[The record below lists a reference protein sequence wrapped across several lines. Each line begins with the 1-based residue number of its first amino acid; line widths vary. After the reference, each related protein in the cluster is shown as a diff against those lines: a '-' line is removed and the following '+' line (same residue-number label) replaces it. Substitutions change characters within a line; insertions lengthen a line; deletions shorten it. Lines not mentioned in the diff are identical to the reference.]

1 MNEPITFSVL
11 AQALRPLVDKFYRSQ
26 RSPMRAAKG
35 ATVWVA
41 KQHDIIGALSL
52 TAVAGGYWLT
62 GLFVA
67 PQWRRQG
74 VAGRLLEQVMNSQ
87 TGPVWLFCHP
97 DLSGFYQR
105 AGFVPCVDLPEV
117 LADRLQRY
125 GRTKALIALCKS
137 GAAIRLSIV

>member
-1 MNEPITFSVL
+1 MNEPITFSIKPE
-11 AQALRPLVDKFYRSQ
+11 ALLPVVDKFYRSQ

-52 TAVAGGYWLT
+52 TAIADGHWLT

-67 PQWRRQG
+67 PEWRGQA
-74 VAGRLLEQVMNSQ
+74 VAGRLLEQVMKSQ

-105 AGFVPCVDLPEV
+105 AGFVPCQDLPAQ

-125 GRTKALIALCKS
+125 SRTKALIAL
-137 GAAIRLSIV
+137 INT